1 MRLLVA
7 DDHELIRDTLQS
19 FLAREAGV
27 EIVTVAD
34 LPAAYDRIAQDVP
47 FDLVLLDY
55 AMPGMN
61 GLEGLARVLALPN
74 PPKVALLSGL
84 AARDVAEAAL
94 VMGAQGFLTKAMP
107 ARSLLSAIRF
117 MATGER
123 FVPVEVMLSGLP
135 SPDPMPQP
143 QAEGGSAVS
152 LTPRE
157 LQVLRAL
164 CDGKTNKEIARDMG
178 LREPTVKLHIK
189 TLYRRL
195 GASNRTQA
203 AMMARRLGLV

>member
-19 FLAREAGV
+19 FLAREAEV
-27 EIVTVAD
+27 EIVTVGD
-34 LPAAYDRIAQDVP
+34 LPAAYNQIAQDMP

-94 VMGAQGFLTKAMP
+94 AMGAQGFLTKSMP

-135 SPDPMPQP
+135 GPDPMPLP
-143 QAEGGSAVS
+143 QAEGGGAVS

>member
-27 EIVTVAD
+27 EIVTVGD
-34 LPAAYDRIAQDVP
+34 LHAACEQIAQDLP

>member
-7 DDHELIRDTLQS
+7 DDHELVRDTLQS
-19 FLAREAGV
+19 FLAREAEV
-27 EIVTVAD
+27 EIVTVGD
-34 LPAAYDRIAQDVP
+34 LPAALDVISQGIG

-55 AMPGMN
+55 AMPGMDGLN
-61 GLEGLARVLALPN
+61 GLLQALSMPN

-84 AARDVAEAAL
+84 ASREVAEAAL
-94 VMGAQGFLTKAMP
+94 AMGAQGFVTKAMP

-117 MATGER
+117 MAAGER
-123 FVPVEVMLSGLP
+123 FVPVEVMLAGL
-135 SPDPMPQP
+135 SASDPVPAPQP
-143 QAEGGSAVS
+143 EDGRAVS

-157 LQVLRAL
+157 LQVLVAL

-178 LREPTVKLHIK
+178 LREPTVKLHVK

-203 AMMARRLGLV
+203 AMMARRAGLV